1 MPIKNDWT
9 SKNNNINLNLND
21 DNNNKNIIA
30 IIIISLCAIGFTYFL
45 YDYIQEEKRK
55 EYIQTKKEIERYNQE
70 VRAYNE
76 KIKKERNVKNEYY
89 SKKGFSFTI
98 EVDNDSYDDR
108 YNFNTILDNLK
119 EVTSNSDDNSY
130 KIEIIGK
137 ISRYGNLFYKI
148 YKKNNNNKYDNDFN
162 NILEELKK
170 IKYRVRNY
178 DTEFKLI
185 IHNNSYDLN

>member
-9 SKNNNINLNLND
+9 NKNNNINMNLDD
-21 DNNNKNIIA
+21 DNNHKIA
-30 IIIISLCAIGFTYFL
+30 IIIISICAIAFTYFL

-76 KIKKERNVKNEYY
+76 KIRQEKNIKNEY
-89 SKKGFSFTI
+89 SSRKGFNFNI
-98 EVDNDSYDDR
+98 EVNKNSYDDR

-130 KIEIIGK
+130 KIEIVGK
-137 ISRYGNLFYKI
+137 ISSYGNLFYKI
-148 YKKNNNNKYDNDFN
+148 YKKNNNDKYDNDFN

-170 IKYRVRNY
+170 VKYRVRNY

>member
-9 SKNNNINLNLND
+9 NKKNNMHINLDD

-30 IIIISLCAIGFTYFL
+30 VLIILLGTIGFTYYL
-45 YDYIQEEKRK
+45 YDYNQEEKRK
-55 EYIQTKKEIERYNQE
+55 EYIQTQKEIERYNQE

-76 KIKKERNVKNEYY
+76 KIKQEKNIKNEY
-89 SKKGFSFTI
+89 SSRKGFNFNI
-98 EVDNDSYDDR
+98 EVNKNSYDDR

-130 KIEIIGK
+130 KIEIVGK
-137 ISRYGNLFYKI
+137 ISSYGNLFYKI
-148 YKKNNNNKYDNDFN
+148 YKKNNNDKYDNDFN

-170 IKYRVRNY
+170 VKYRVRNY

>member
-9 SKNNNINLNLND
+9 NKNNNINMNLDD
-21 DNNNKNIIA
+21 DNNHKIA
-30 IIIISLCAIGFTYFL
+30 IIIISICAIAFTYFL

-76 KIKKERNVKNEYY
+76 KIKQEKNIKNEY
-89 SKKGFSFTI
+89 SSRKGFNFNI
-98 EVDNDSYDDR
+98 EINKNSYDDR

-119 EVTSNSDDNSY
+119 EVTSNSNDNSY

>member
-9 SKNNNINLNLND
+9 KKNINMNIDD

-30 IIIISLCAIGFTYFL
+30 ILIISICAIAFTYFL

-76 KIKKERNVKNEYY
+76 KIKQEKNIKNEHY

-130 KIEIIGK
+130 KIEIVGK
-137 ISRYGNLFYKI
+137 ISSYGNLFYKI
-148 YKKNNNNKYDNDFN
+148 YKKNNNDKYDNDFN

-170 IKYRVRNY
+170 VKYRVRNY

>member
-9 SKNNNINLNLND
+9 KKNNNININLD
-21 DNNNKNIIA
+21 DNNNHNIA
-30 IIIISLCAIGFTYFL
+30 IIIISICAIAFTYFL

-55 EYIQTKKEIERYNQE
+55 EYIQTKKEIEKYNQE

-76 KIKKERNVKNEYY
+76 KIRQEKNIKNEYS
-89 SKKGFSFTI
+89 SKKGFSFNI
-98 EVDNDSYDDR
+98 EVNKNSYDDR

-119 EVTSNSDDNSY
+119 EVKSNSDDNSY
-130 KIEIIGK
+130 KIEIVGK
-137 ISRYGNLFYKI
+137 ISSYGNLFYKI
-148 YKKNNNNKYDNDFN
+148 YKKNNNDKYDNDFN

-170 IKYRVRNY
+170 VKYRIRNY